1 MIGDIRIFINM
12 DLQENINRIKGMMG
26 LIVEEVITEQSKNI
40 DWLIDWFNKVPENKL
55 SKTFTALDKNG
66 KEKSLSRLEIQ
77 LLLTDKS
84 KVIVVTDPKEI
95 KVLDDRIAFFLKNW
109 DPSYSDVF
117 PGFEKYVG
125 KVVINGDWQKL
136 LKGDPQNVN
145 VSKIEDLKH
154 HEQIHLLQHQQNKD
168 GDWNSGGSKIISNH
182 CKGNPAPQCDDG
194 FGYLRNPEEI
204 YAHLFSMRELLG
216 IQPIDTVTDASVV
229 FQGKNAVINVTVN
242 RNGKIV
248 KLPPKT
254 VDKGYSPF
262 NTIYCCNKSFKES
275 LTYLHNTLAGIKNTN
290 QTDTNKLA

>member
-1 MIGDIRIFINM
+1 
-12 DLQENINRIKGMMG
+12 MG
-26 LIVEEVITEQSKNI
+26 LIVEEVITEQVKNI

-55 SKTFTALDKNG
+55 SKTFTVIDEKG

-95 KVLDDRIAFFLKNW
+95 KSLEGRIAFFLKSC
-109 DPSYSDVF
+109 DSDCLNAF
-117 PGFEKYVG
+117 PGFGKYVG

-136 LKGDPQNVN
+136 LKDNPQNRN

-154 HEQIHLLQHQQNKD
+154 HEQIHLLQYQQGDKNKE
-168 GDWNSGGSKIISNH
+168 WNSGGAKIISNH
-182 CKGNPAPQCDDG
+182 CKGNPAPHCNDG
-194 FGYLRNPEEI
+194 FGYLNDPSEI
-204 YAHLFSMRELLG
+204 YAHLFTMRELLG
-216 IQPIDTVTDASVV
+216 IQPIDTITDASVV
-229 FQGKNAVINVTVN
+229 FQGKNVVINVTVN

-248 KLPPKT
+248 KLPFKT

-275 LTYLHNTLAGIKNTN
+275 LTYLHNTLAGIKNAN

>member
-1 MIGDIRIFINM
+1 MN
-12 DLQENINRIKGMMG
+12 LQENINRIKGMMG
-26 LIVEEVITEQSKNI
+26 LIVEEVITEQGKNI

-55 SKTFTALDKNG
+55 SKTFTSIDEKG

-95 KVLDDRIAFFLKNW
+95 KALEGRIAFFLKSC
-109 DPSYSDVF
+109 DSDCLEAF
-117 PGFEKYVG
+117 PGYGKYVG

-136 LKGDPQNVN
+136 LNADPQNTN
-145 VSKIEDLKH
+145 VSKIGDLKH
-154 HEQIHLLQHQQNKD
+154 HEQIHLLQHQQGNKD
-168 GDWNSGGSKIISNH
+168 GEWNSGGAKIISNH

-194 FGYLRNPEEI
+194 FGYLKDPSEI

-248 KLPPKT
+248 KLPSKT

-275 LTYLHNTLAGIKNTN
+275 LTYLHNTLAGIKNVN
-290 QTDTNKLA
+290 QTDINKLA